1 MFTFNNRTVKMK
13 KVLRAKELAIKQ
25 EPFGGIIPPFPP
37 EWGLSQFLLFTI
49 LTILIFHITVC
60 EPLLG
65 KTCCCNPL
73 QPSVTYLYPLKTSEN
88 LKVFWCFSESKD
100 KQHRAVIGSWDQ
112 LLHLTNNFNAIQQNK
127 WRILIVELTCVKTSA
142 LLLGCSGNLVIS
154 E

>member
-73 QPSVTYLYPLKTSEN
+73 QPSVAYLYPLKTSEN
-88 LKVFWCFSESKD
+88 LKVFWCFSES
-100 KQHRAVIGSWDQ
+100 
-112 LLHLTNNFNAIQQNK
+112 NFNAIQQNK